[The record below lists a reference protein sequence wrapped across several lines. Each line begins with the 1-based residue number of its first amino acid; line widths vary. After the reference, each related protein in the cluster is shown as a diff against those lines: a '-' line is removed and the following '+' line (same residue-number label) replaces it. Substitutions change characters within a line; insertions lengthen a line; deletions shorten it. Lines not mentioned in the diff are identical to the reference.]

1 MPFDTFEDA
10 VRITNSVEYGLVS
23 VVFTQDQLK
32 ANRFVRAV
40 EVGMVSFNSCGS
52 FFFLFF
58 FLFIFFYSFQDRLL
72 MNIYHTPGLGEQL
85 CQKRAGHTVWGREIL
100 RIRT

>member
-52 FFFLFF
+52 FFFFLFR
-58 FLFIFFYSFQDRLL
+58 LMFIFFYSFQDCLL
-72 MNIYHTPGLGEQL
+72 INIYHTPGLGE
-85 CQKRAGHTVWGREIL
+85 
-100 RIRT
+100 